1 MVLGDVSA
9 ATPTSRGRTVP
20 HGDMLKRVLS
30 AAVLLPLFVL
40 VVVAAPRALFVALVV
55 AVSAAAAWEIGR
67 MFERAGRP
75 AYPGLGVAAAFAVTV
90 SFTVPDAPVIVLTA
104 VVTLVM
110 SAQVWVGAPLSL
122 EPVAAGL
129 LAAVYVGL
137 PLGHA
142 VLLRELAE
150 GAWFIL
156 FLVGVTWAGESA
168 AYLVGSA
175 IGRHPLAPAISPA
188 KTMEGAIAQLV
199 VSVLSAL
206 VLAHWLLPAWP
217 LSFTAGAGAFLG
229 IIGQLGDLAESVVK
243 RSLGT
248 KDTGALIPGHGGL
261 LDRIDSLLFN
271 VPSFYYY
278 VKLWGA
284 TS

>member
-1 MVLGDVSA
+1 MVSGGVVA
-9 ATPTSRGRTVP
+9 ATPVVRAGTPGLD
-20 HGDMLKRVLS
+20 DMLKRVLS
-30 AAVLLPLFVL
+30 SAVLLPLFVL
-40 VVVAAPRALFVALVV
+40 VLVAPRALFVALVV
-55 AVSAAAAWEIGR
+55 AVSAAAAWELGR

-75 AYPGLGVAAAFAVTV
+75 AYPGLGVVGAFAVTL
-90 SFTVPDAPVIVLTA
+90 SFTVPGAPGIVLTA
-104 VVTLVM
+104 VVMLIM
-110 SAQVWVGAPLSL
+110 SVPVWVGAPLSL

-129 LAAVYVGL
+129 LAAVYIGW

-142 VLLRELAE
+142 VLLRELFE
-150 GAWFIL
+150 GVWLVL

-188 KTMEGAIAQLV
+188 KTIEGAIAQLV
-199 VSVLSAL
+199 VSVLAAL
-206 VLAHWLLPAWP
+206 VLGRWLLPAWP
-217 LSFTAGAGAFLG
+217 LSFMAGAGAFLG

>member
-1 MVLGDVSA
+1 MVSGGVVA
-9 ATPTSRGRTVP
+9 ATPVVRAGTPGLD
-20 HGDMLKRVLS
+20 GMLKRVLS

-40 VVVAAPRALFVALVV
+40 VLVVAPRALFVALVV
-55 AVSAAAAWEIGR
+55 AVSAAAAWELGR
-67 MFERAGRP
+67 MFERAGRL
-75 AYPGLGVAAAFAVTV
+75 AYPGLGVVGAFAVTL
-90 SFTVPDAPVIVLTA
+90 SFTVPGAPVIVLTA
-104 VVTLVM
+104 VVMLIM
-110 SAQVWVGAPLSL
+110 SAPVWVGAPLSL

-129 LAAVYVGL
+129 LAAVYIGW

-142 VLLRELAE
+142 VLLRELSE
-150 GAWFIL
+150 GVWLVL

-175 IGRHPLAPAISPA
+175 IGHHPLAPAISPA
-188 KTMEGAIAQLV
+188 KTMEGALAQLV
-199 VSVLSAL
+199 VSVLASL
-206 VLAHWLLPAWP
+206 VLGHWLLPAWP
-217 LSFTAGAGAFLG
+217 WSFTAGAGALLG
-229 IIGQLGDLAESVVK
+229 MIGQVGDLAESVVK

-248 KDTGALIPGHGGL
+248 KDTGALIPGHGGV

>member
-1 MVLGDVSA
+1 
-9 ATPTSRGRTVP
+9 
-20 HGDMLKRVLS
+20 MLKRVLS
-30 AAVLLPLFVL
+30 TAVLLPLFILVL
-40 VVVAAPRALFVALVV
+40 VAAPPAVFIALVV
-55 AVSAAAAWEIGR
+55 AVSAAAAWELGR
-67 MFERAGRP
+67 MFQRAGRP
-75 AYPGLGVAAAFAVTV
+75 AYPRLGVAAAFAVTLSFAV
-90 SFTVPDAPVIVLTA
+90 SGASVIVLTG
-104 VVTLVM
+104 VVMLVM
-110 SAQVWVGAPLSL
+110 SAPVWGGAPLSI
-122 EPVAAGL
+122 EPVAVGL
-129 LAAVYVGL
+129 LAAVYVGW

-142 VLLRELAE
+142 VLLRELPE
-150 GAWFIL
+150 GAWLVL

-175 IGRHPLAPAISPA
+175 VGRHRLAPAISPA

-199 VSVLSAL
+199 VSVISAL
-206 VLAHWLLPAWP
+206 ILGRWLLTAWP
-217 LSFTAGAGAFLG
+217 ATFTAGAGAFLG
-229 IIGQLGDLAESVVK
+229 AMGQLGDLAESVVK

-248 KDTGALIPGHGGL
+248 KDTGALIPGHGGV